1 MAIDNS
7 ETTTLAGGC
16 FWCVEAVFL
25 RVEGIRK
32 VTSGYT
38 GGSLNNPTYE
48 EVCSESTGHA
58 EAVQVEFY
66 PKIISFEKILD
77 IFFTI
82 HDPTTLNYQGYD
94 IGTRYRSAI
103 FTHSE
108 SQHLKAEQ
116 KITELEESKTWP
128 NPIVTELSKLS
139 DFFVAENYHQNYFDN
154 NINQP
159 YCQIVVSPKI
169 DKLNKKFKH
178 KLKN

>member
-66 PKIISFEKILD
+66 PKIISFE
-77 IFFTI
+77 
-82 HDPTTLNYQGYD
+82 
-94 IGTRYRSAI
+94 
-103 FTHSE
+103 E
-108 SQHLKAEQ
+108 
-116 KITELEESKTWP
+116 
-128 NPIVTELSKLS
+128 
-139 DFFVAENYHQNYFDN
+139 DN
-154 NINQP
+154 NPSPILPTPISPSLQRNQ
-159 YCQIVVSPKI
+159 
-169 DKLNKKFKH
+169 LLGNF
-178 KLKN
+178 

>member
-1 MAIDNS
+1 MPIDNS

-25 RVEGIRK
+25 RVEGIKK

-38 GGSLNNPTYE
+38 GGISKNPTYE

-58 EAVQVEFY
+58 EAVQIEFESQV
-66 PKIISFEKILD
+66 ISFEEILD

-94 IGTRYRSAI
+94 VGTRYRSAI
-103 FTHSE
+103 FTHSKF
-108 SQHLKAEQ
+108 QYTKAKE
-116 KITELEESKTWP
+116 KILEIEKTQTWA
-128 NPIVTELSKLS
+128 NPVVTEVTELS
-139 DFFVAENYHQNYFDN
+139 DFFVAEGYHQNYFDN

-169 DKLNKKFKH
+169 TKLNQKFKH

>member
-1 MAIDNS
+1 MIMDNS

-25 RVEGIRK
+25 RVEGVKK

-38 GGSLNNPTYE
+38 GGILKNPTYE

-58 EAVQVEFY
+58 EAVQIAFESNV
-66 PKIISFEKILD
+66 ISFEEILD

-94 IGTRYRSAI
+94 VGTRYRSAI
-103 FTHSE
+103 FTHS
-108 SQHLKAEQ
+108 QFQYIKAKE
-116 KITELEESKTWP
+116 KIQEIETARIWA
-128 NPIVTELSKLS
+128 NPIVTEVNELSV
-139 DFFVAENYHQNYFDN
+139 FFVAEGYHQNYFDN

-169 DKLNKKFKH
+169 TKLNQKFKH

>member
-66 PKIISFEKILD
+66 PKIISFEEILD
-77 IFFTI
+77 IFLPYMTQPLLTI
-82 HDPTTLNYQGYD
+82 KAMILEQGTALPFLPTRNRNT
-94 IGTRYRSAI
+94 
-103 FTHSE
+103 
-108 SQHLKAEQ
+108 
-116 KITELEESKTWP
+116 
-128 NPIVTELSKLS
+128 
-139 DFFVAENYHQNYFDN
+139 
-154 NINQP
+154 
-159 YCQIVVSPKI
+159 
-169 DKLNKKFKH
+169 
-178 KLKN
+178 